1 MSTIDARLN
10 MSLETLARSRA
21 SASGSSALGS
31 PAPPPPPPPVRT
43 IAWPLGKLSS
53 NKSDA
58 VAAFLEK
65 RAAKRLSL
73 SKEELELIARFT
85 PTAAARAEEIVTAV
99 STGAP
104 LAAAAAP
111 KRKRE
116 EEPAEARR
124 RDGRGGRSLG
134 AVGAPAP
141 PLSLDE
147 RMGMPLGAGVAR
159 APAAVP
165 LRGAVRNVTARG
177 GAARGGAAR
186 GEAAR
191 GGAARGGARD
201 GGSSGGGA
209 SAGRRQIVLR

>member
-1 MSTIDARLN
+1 MSTLDARLN

-31 PAPPPPPPPVRT
+31 PAPPPPPPPPPVRT

-134 AVGAPAP
+134 AVGGAPAP

-147 RMGMPLGAGVAR
+147 RMAMPLGAGVAVR

-165 LRGAVRNVTARG
+165 LRGAVRNGTARG
-177 GAARGGAAR
+177 GAAR
-186 GEAAR
+186 
-191 GGAARGGARD
+191 GAARGGARD
-201 GGSSGGGA
+201 GSDA